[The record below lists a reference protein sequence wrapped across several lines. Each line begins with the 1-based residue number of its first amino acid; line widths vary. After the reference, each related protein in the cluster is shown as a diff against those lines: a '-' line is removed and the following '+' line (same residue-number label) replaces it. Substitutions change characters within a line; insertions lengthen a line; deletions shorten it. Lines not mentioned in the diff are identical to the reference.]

1 MGMTLRNAYS
11 YIYLLYMVILIS
23 SIVFAAG
30 TTVLEDVCPQTHDQP
45 LCMNVLGSDPRSP
58 DASLHMLGEI
68 AIDLGF
74 YSATGTK
81 VKIHSLLL
89 SEKDPDVKVRLTMCD
104 ACYENA
110 IASLT
115 YAVDNLNHL
124 EYTTLNLDG
133 ASAYMDGYDC
143 EETFKEPPA
152 YRSPLT
158 DENKRIELFGE
169 VITIIANMLA

>member
-1 MGMTLRNAYS
+1 MGMTIQNASS
-11 YIYLLYMVILIS
+11 YKYLLYMVLLIS
-23 SIVFAAG
+23 SILFAG
-30 TTVLEDVCPQTHDQP
+30 STLLQDVCHQTQDQP
-45 LCMNVLGSDPRSP
+45 LCMDVLGSDPRSL
-58 DASLHMLGEI
+58 DANIRMLGEI
-68 AIDLGF
+68 TIDLGV

-89 SEKDPDVKVRLTMCD
+89 SEKDPEVKVRLTMCAD
-104 ACYENA
+104 CYEDA

-115 YAVDNLNHL
+115 YAIDLLNHS
-124 EYTTLNLDG
+124 EYTRLKLYG

-158 DENKRIELFGE
+158 DENKRVELFGE